1 MTTNL
6 AVVILAAGSGSRF
19 VRSGGTGPKQL
30 TPIAGLPMLQ
40 HAINLA
46 NELLPG
52 RVYSLLGSNWQSI
65 ESQVTGAKT
74 LVNPDWRR
82 GLGNSIACAL
92 KHLTAEPMA
101 YDGLL
106 IMLGDQPLL
115 ARDKLASMLD
125 LFDGD
130 RAVCAS
136 YEGREGVPAVFPP
149 ALFADLMTLDADV
162 GAKALLHS
170 LQNKIKVDM
179 PEAAVDI
186 DTLDDLKRLPPW

>member
-1 MTTNL
+1 MG
-6 AVVILAAGSGSRF
+6 AVVRYQGGSRL
-19 VRSGGTGPKQL
+19 RSSSVSISTAASGISTLILFCRECSNALAPASASNVIRSANSAGGKTAG
-30 TPIAGLPMLQ
+30 TPSRPSYEAQTALSP
-40 HAINLA
+40 
-46 NELLPG
+46 
-52 RVYSLLGSNWQSI
+52 SNRS
-65 ESQVTGAKT
+65 S
-74 LVNPDWRR
+74 
-82 GLGNSIACAL
+82 
-92 KHLTAEPMA
+92 M
-101 YDGLL
+101 
-106 IMLGDQPLL
+106 
-115 ARDKLASMLD
+115 LASMLD

-149 ALFADLMTLDADV
+149 ALFADLMTLDADA